1 MGSDSLSQG
10 GLTAQVRT
18 LHPNAAL
25 TPKIR
30 RRMVGCVMEQ
40 GWSVAAAAERFQ
52 VDPKMVRKWR
62 DPLPRGGPGWFAGS
76 FQPAPELPVAHARRQ
91 ALRGDR
97 SAAPSAAAPAPSG
110 PD

>member
-1 MGSDSLSQG
+1 M
-10 GLTAQVRT
+10 AQVRT

-52 VDPKMVRKWR
+52 VDPKTVRKRR
-62 DPLPRGGPGWFAGS
+62 DRYRAEGRVGLP
-76 FQPAPELPVAHARRQ
+76 
-91 ALRGDR
+91 DR
-97 SAAPSAAAPAPSG
+97 SSQPRSCPWRT
-110 PD
+110 PDAKRSEVINLRHRRRWGADHIAHHRPGRLHCCKTS